1 MKKIEIVNKVH
12 NQIASLDIVS
22 ELVEDD
28 LLEILADTLEDF
40 GTCSCGGQPLTELK
54 VKDLKELSTLLKSI
68 QQQVDEGVI
77 K

>member
-12 NQIASLDIVS
+12 IQISELDMLS
-22 ELVEDD
+22 KLVEDD
-28 LLEILADTLEDF
+28 LLHILADTLEDF

-54 VKDLKELSTLLKSI
+54 VKDLRELSTLLQSI